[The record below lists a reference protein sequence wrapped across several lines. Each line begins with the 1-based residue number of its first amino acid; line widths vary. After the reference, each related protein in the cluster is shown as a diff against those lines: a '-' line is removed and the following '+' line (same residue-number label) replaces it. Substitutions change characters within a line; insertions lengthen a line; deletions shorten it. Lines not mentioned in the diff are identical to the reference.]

1 MMGTVSSVGLGSTLD
16 RTIDRPAVSDD
27 FRNTTTSHMS
37 GPRRD
42 VVENIDAFM
51 TTHCARHIE
60 EPLRSTNFRKALGDM
75 GAACP
80 ALAPLLLLVTRYLK
94 ETSDTLQNIQ
104 QTHKEAMIRKEREL
118 FKKFDVF
125 FEEKIYGILKDK
137 KIMEEQA
144 KRLEQEAF
152 ELRKARDEDLM
163 KVKSELMVKMNECE
177 KREDEFRTFRQL
189 IANVFQTNE
198 KLSGRIEDLEDILR
212 KHRIDVPPPLQMLPD
227 TRSAAAAETGKGV
240 TSTNSSGGGALS
252 SSPPQDVPPSA
263 YQQPPR
269 HISTQVPVEFIKASA
284 EEMSA
289 ARLTLQK
296 ELLNCAFDE
305 RTAYRLEVNKLKAD
319 NAELKMYIETLEKTV
334 TELHRYIHE
343 KRFLTTDDFGQAPLT
358 PRPRDIPF
366 SIQTELGIDLKKH
379 TGEIMAEIGAV
390 SISLKH
396 QLNSALLRLRQMIT
410 VSEWMQEDTLVGLD
424 EQRNGMGVLST
435 EPMQNWPGV
444 PHFLRTYVYPDVPNM
459 RWTESDAGAIFLE
472 FFKNY
477 KDMRKN
483 CIRFRDKKMVQP
495 RVLQMF
501 QRRSANLTVL
511 DATIAQM
518 TRTDRAV
525 PFGYVVSH
533 FIRSYLM
540 NLAPGS
546 TRASLALP
554 GTLNPTFQS
563 GGEEKVV
570 ELEFTRFAYNLWWA
584 AHRYRETQPLC
595 HLFVEIA
602 NGRLPIEM
610 FDVMS
615 NCLAFVEACVGC
627 LDTDGSGT
635 FTYSKLAHGVQRMVD
650 DLGVEA
656 GRSAMLACVQTFEEN
671 KAPIFGGRV
680 TSAVLLADES
690 YIFVEP
696 TTSESGVKQT
706 QSHLPPRI
714 TAARLP
720 RKTSQPPGASVFLRY
735 WRRLVMRQYEE
746 EYASLEKLLGP
757 LVLESEVVFGLYL
770 LPIPEST
777 AKISEF
783 DQTAESTEHFPGLP
797 PDDPMQDDQ
806 GSGAEAYAA
815 LLRAQE
821 AIFRKRRES
830 RKKLME
836 TIFKELIRE
845 LPRLNRSVH
854 FPFSAAQQN
863 GSAGG
868 GKEMET
874 INTPRHGGGH
884 SAKHSRRRRRSK
896 ATRSM
901 EAVSEDF
908 IVKSDKEVVEW
919 YGFCHA
925 MRQKLLPLTGKVFV
939 TTSLTESPAWLLPSE
954 EEDADLEEK
963 AASPDPNAP
972 VGGESGAPA
981 DKLTSADGERPRE
994 ENEEPLPSEG
1004 KSNGGQS
1011 QVVLHAT
1018 LVEHQQQQ

>member
-1 MMGTVSSVGLGSTLD
+1 MGTVSSLGVGSTLD
-16 RTIDRPAVSDD
+16 RTLDRTIASED
-27 FRNTTTSHMS
+27 FRNTATSHMS
-37 GPRRD
+37 APRRD
-42 VVENIDAFM
+42 VVDNIDAFM

-104 QTHKEAMIRKEREL
+104 QTHKEAMARKEREL

-198 KLSGRIEDLEDILR
+198 RLSGRIEDLEDILR
-212 KHRIDVPPPLQMLPD
+212 KHRIDVPPPLQALPD
-227 TRSAAAAETGKGV
+227 QRSSAETGKAAGGV
-240 TSTNSSGGGALS
+240 VSSTNNSGGS
-252 SSPPQDVPPSA
+252 ISA
-263 YQQPPR
+263 SQQENIISYQQPPR

-319 NAELKMYIETLEKTV
+319 NADLKMYIETLEKTV

-343 KRFLTTDDFGQAPLT
+343 KRFLMTDDFGQVPLT

-379 TGEIMAEIGAV
+379 TGEIMAEMGAV

-424 EQRNGMGVLST
+424 EQRNGKGVLST
-435 EPMQNWPGV
+435 EPMQNWPAV

-477 KDMRKN
+477 KELRKS
-483 CIRFRDKKMVQP
+483 CIRVRDKKMVQP

-518 TRTDRAV
+518 TRSDRAV
-525 PFGYVVSH
+525 PFGYVVSQ
-533 FIRSYLM
+533 FIRNYLM
-540 NLAPGS
+540 MLAPGS
-546 TRASLALP
+546 TNSNLALP
-554 GTLNPTFQS
+554 GTLNPTFRS

-570 ELEFTRFAYNLWWA
+570 ELEFTRFAYNMWWA

-602 NGRLPIEM
+602 NGRLPLEM
-610 FDVMS
+610 FDVMN
-615 NCLAFVEACVGC
+615 NCLAFVEACVRC

-690 YIFVEP
+690 YIFVESAL
-696 TTSESGVKQT
+696 SEGGVKQT

-746 EYASLEKLLGP
+746 EYASLETLLGP

-777 AKISEF
+777 AKISEY
-783 DQTAESTEHFPGLP
+783 DQATESTEHFPGLP

-863 GSAGG
+863 SGTGG
-868 GKEMET
+868 GKEADAM
-874 INTPRHGGGH
+874 NTPRHGGH
-884 SAKHSRRRRRSK
+884 SAKHARRRRRSK
-896 ATRSM
+896 ATRSL

-925 MRQKLLPLTGKVFV
+925 MRQKLLPLTGKIFV

-954 EEDADLEEK
+954 DEDADEGGSPAPDHNTTVAGQGPENDAPDAK
-963 AASPDPNAP
+963 APTAAEAEAEGEAEG
-972 VGGESGAPA
+972 GGELQEGAPN
-981 DKLTSADGERPRE
+981 DSTP
-994 ENEEPLPSEG
+994 
-1004 KSNGGQS
+1004 
-1011 QVVLHAT
+1011 VILHAT
-1018 LVEHQQQQ
+1018 LVEHQ